1 MPTLPPS
8 HNPRPCDFARSR
20 AHQRGYDYAWSQV
33 RDRRRSLSPFCVRC
47 EAKDLVTAV
56 EIVDHIIPVVIRPD
70 LRLRIDNTQSLCR
83 ACHADKTA
91 EDVRSYGSRVAEN
104 DAKCSAAR

>member
-1 MPTLPPS
+1 MPTQPPS
-8 HNPRPCDFARSR
+8 HRPRVPDFARSR
-20 AHQRGYDYAWSQV
+20 ADQRGYDYAWSLV

-70 LRLRIDNTQSLCR
+70 LRLKIANTQSLCR
-83 ACHADKTA
+83 SCHAEKTS
-91 EDVRSYGSRVAEN
+91 EDARTYGGRLAGS
-104 DAKCSAAR
+104 DANCCAAR